1 MGASDMRGRDVLSL
15 ADFTLEEINLI
26 FETSLELKR
35 GISRG
40 EYQDHILR
48 NKAAAMIFETPSSRT
63 RMSFWRAMQQLG
75 GEAQDLSGGKIWS
88 DSGVE
93 SWSDTCRVMDRYF
106 DVIIARLL
114 AQSTLEEAAKIAQIP
129 VLNASTDFE
138 HPFQALA
145 DFQTVLE
152 KKGRFDNIKYVLT
165 WAYHEYNPPLGL
177 VTSSMYLASR
187 LRNFQFV
194 LACPKEYTPP
204 DDIIARAKGFAAE
217 YGASVEVVHDM
228 KKAAKDADFIN
239 AYSYVMPADF
249 RAGTKHNWQAPVP
262 HNQNP
267 EPFRKWIVDDDIMT
281 LAKPGAR
288 FMHCMPAAVGHEV
301 TAEVIY
307 GPQSLIQDEAENR
320 LHVQKA
326 VLALLLGQTK

>member
-1 MGASDMRGRDVLSL
+1 MGALSLKGRDVLSL
-15 ADFTLEEINLI
+15 ADFTLEEIDLI
-26 FETSLELKR
+26 FNTSLELKR
-35 GISRG
+35 GVSRG
-40 EYQDHILR
+40 QFQDDILR
-48 NKAAAMIFETPSSRT
+48 GKAAAMIFETPSSRT

-75 GEAQDLSGGKIWS
+75 GAAQDLSGGKIWS

-93 SWSDTCRVMDRYF
+93 SWGDTVRVMDRYF

-114 AQSTLEEAAKIAQIP
+114 AQSTLEEAAEIAEIP

-145 DFQTVLE
+145 DFQTALE
-152 KKGRFDNIKYVLT
+152 KKGSFDNVKYVLT
-165 WAYHEYNPPLGL
+165 WAYHEYNPPMGL
-177 VTSSMYLASR
+177 VVSSLYLASR
-187 LRNFQFV
+187 IPNMQFV
-194 LACPKEYTPP
+194 LACPEEYTPP
-204 DDIIARAKGFAAE
+204 QDIIDRARSFASE
-217 YGASVEVVHDM
+217 GGADIEIVHDM

-249 RAGTKHNWQAPVP
+249 RAGLEYDWQAPVP

-267 EPFRKWIVDDDIMT
+267 EPFKKWIVDDEIMS
-281 LAKPGAR
+281 LAKPSAK

-326 VLALLLGQTK
+326 VLALLLGT

>member
-1 MGASDMRGRDVLSL
+1 MGALNLKGRDVLSL
-15 ADFTLEEINLI
+15 ADFSAEEIKLI
-26 FETSLELKR
+26 LDTSLELKR

-40 EYQDHILR
+40 EFQDHVLR
-48 NKAAAMIFETPSSRT
+48 SKAAAMIFETPSSRT

-75 GEAQDLSGGKIWS
+75 GSAQDLSGGKIWS

-93 SWSDTCRVMDRYF
+93 SWGDTVRVMDRYF

-114 AQSTLEEAAKIAQIP
+114 AQSTLQEAADLAGIP

-145 DFQTVLE
+145 DFQTVQE
-152 KKGRFDNIKYVLT
+152 KKGSFDNTKYVLT
-165 WAYHEYNPPLGL
+165 WAYHEYNPPMGL
-177 VTSSMYLASR
+177 VTSSLYLASR
-187 LRNFQFV
+187 LNNFQFV
-194 LACPKEYTPP
+194 LACPEEYTPP
-204 DDIIARAKGFAAE
+204 QDILDRANAFASE
-217 YGASVEVVHDM
+217 SGASIEVVHDM

-239 AYSYVMPADF
+239 AYSFVLPADF
-249 RAGTKHNWQAPVP
+249 RAGLEHDWQAPVP

-267 EPFRKWIVDDDIMT
+267 EAFKKWIVDDEVMA
-281 LAKPGAR
+281 LAKPSAK

-301 TAEVIY
+301 TAEVMY
-307 GPQSLIQDEAENR
+307 GPQSIIMDEAENR

-326 VLALLLGQTK
+326 VLALLLGA